1 MTESIAELFDRN
13 ILDKPHT
20 NEELDRIIAY
30 MREYRARAAADDAF
44 RAAKGL
50 SPRKAVKLA
59 EFEERERRV
68 AAKAAKAEAKA
79 KAKAEKASA
88 KAAAKRDPAQTDLE
102 EAIANTQ
109 SPPVEQVGDDQKG
122 A

>member
-20 NEELDRIIAY
+20 EEELDRIIAY
-30 MREYRARAAADDAF
+30 MREHFARVAADDAF

-50 SPRKAVKLA
+50 GPRKAFKLA
-59 EFEERERRV
+59 EFEERGV
-68 AAKAAKAEAKA
+68 AAKAAKA
-79 KAKAEKASA
+79 
-88 KAAAKRDPAQTDLE
+88 AAKRNPAQIDLE
-102 EAIANTQ
+102 EAIATTQ